1 MFCRYCG
8 KEIDNDQVYCPFCG
22 KQVKKNAKKSEN
34 EKTEAP
40 SDDARFVNEQY
51 EKKKR
56 REERP
61 AAAKKKL
68 KGSTIA
74 IIVLSVLVAAGI
86 GIGAFVMFGNS
97 GGDTVEVDLE
107 SLIYETSAV
116 GYDGYGEM
124 DEEMFVDEQKMDAF
138 LGTIEDEQLR
148 SAVKGVLLTVKYHPD
163 KYIDLSN
170 GDRVRITADYDRE
183 MAAAVEMTVKNESF
197 EYTVEGLEE
206 GEDIAYDPE
215 TCDQYSEDFLFP
227 DSDEKELSN
236 EWIYDEVEEDNE
248 DLIQRGINE
257 IYARHGVIFEDS
269 YYKEFYEKCVWY
281 EPVYTQDEFKTSWF
295 NKYEN
300 ANIKKLTD
308 YRTNI
313 RKQKAEENEEVNCFI
328 CNKTLKKKDAIEY
341 NGTYYC
347 EDCFDEL

>member
-8 KEIDNDQVYCPFCG
+8 KEIDNDQMYCPFCG

-34 EKTEAP
+34 EKTDAP
-40 SDDARFVNEQY
+40 SEDARFVNEQY
-51 EKKKR
+51 EKDKR

-61 AAAKKKL
+61 AAEKKKL

-74 IIVLSVLVAAGI
+74 IIVLSALVAAGL

-107 SLIYETSAV
+107 SLMYETSAF
-116 GYDGYGEM
+116 GYDGHGEM

-170 GDRVRITADYDRE
+170 GDRVRIKADYDRE

-215 TCDQYSEDFLFP
+215 TCDQYAEDFVFSE
-227 DSDEKELSN
+227 SDDRNLT
-236 EWIYDEVEEDNE
+236 DEEIGYAVGFDV
-248 DLIQRGINE
+248 DMIQRGINE
-257 IYARHGVIFEDS
+257 IYARHGMIFTDS
-269 YYKEFYEKCVWY
+269 FYKKYYEKCSWY
-281 EPVYTQDEFKTSWF
+281 TPVYKQEEIKSSWL

-300 ANIKKLTD
+300 ANLKALSEYRQEIK
-308 YRTNI
+308 NM
-313 RKQKAEENEEVNCFI
+313 QEEDKYAYCFS
-328 CNKTLKKKDAIEY
+328 CGKKMKKEDAIEY
-341 NGTYYC
+341 NDTFYC
-347 EDCFDEL
+347 EDCFDDL